1 MNQKTIRR
9 ILIGVIGVVFLVL
22 AGYEFADAGVSAD
35 SVLSGGA
42 GTILSYMAITGA
54 G

>member
-1 MNQKTIRR
+1 MSQKTIKR
-9 ILIGVIGVVFLVL
+9 ILFGVIGVVFLVL
-22 AGYEFADAGVSAD
+22 AGHEFVNAGVSAD

-42 GTILSYMAITGA
+42 GTILLYMAITGP